1 LTYDPLTLLPPFP
14 RCIESLSPLSV
25 SFAPDHGLLRL
36 CATPYRAPTLR
47 NKNKRTM
54 HLSNFSV
61 NGSSSGAAGIALKG
75 NMQDLRRHIAD
86 AARCRLLDARLRSL
100 VLTTVTA
107 MRPAILER
115 RCDWL
120 AGAPEEDH
128 SFHIIG
134 IDVLLDENLLPHLLE
149 VNANPSMNVA
159 GARGGVSRK
168 DMEVKSAVMGAALR
182 AAVSRQQGRERPAG
196 LALRV
201 L

>member
-1 LTYDPLTLLPPFP
+1 
-14 RCIESLSPLSV
+14 
-25 SFAPDHGLLRL
+25 
-36 CATPYRAPTLR
+36 
-47 NKNKRTM
+47 M
-54 HLSNFSV
+54 HLSNFAV
-61 NGSSSGAAGIALKG
+61 NESSSGAAGMALKG
-75 NMQDLRRHIAD
+75 NMQDLRRHIGD

-107 MRPAILER
+107 MCPAILER
-115 RCDWL
+115 RCDWIC

-134 IDVLLDENLLPHLLE
+134 IDVLLDEHLLPHLLE

-201 L
+201 LPLV